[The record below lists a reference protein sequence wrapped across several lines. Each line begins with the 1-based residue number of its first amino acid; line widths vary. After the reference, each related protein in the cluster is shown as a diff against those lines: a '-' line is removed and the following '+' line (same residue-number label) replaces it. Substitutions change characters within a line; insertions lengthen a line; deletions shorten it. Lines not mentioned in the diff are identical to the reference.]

1 MSGRSELVHADLN
14 LNLCGHC
21 KTNTRRYMPWAP
33 FPHYAVGALTPP
45 TNNGTLPCETS
56 WNMSAMDTM
65 VEDYLN
71 ATRLFDAALSP
82 YFQFSQSPCWMWL
95 DGRCDNTPTDPDQLS
110 FPHKI
115 YAAGR

>member
-1 MSGRSELVHADLN
+1 
-14 LNLCGHC
+14 
-21 KTNTRRYMPWAP
+21 MPWAP